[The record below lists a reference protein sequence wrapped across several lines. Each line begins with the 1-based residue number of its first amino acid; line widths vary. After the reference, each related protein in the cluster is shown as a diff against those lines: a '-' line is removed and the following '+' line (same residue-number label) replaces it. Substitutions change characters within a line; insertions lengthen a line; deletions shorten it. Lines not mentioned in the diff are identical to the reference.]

1 MSVTNKFNLVLSNK
15 VTNNTYNTTTTPNY
29 LRKISNQADSF
40 ESSTK
45 KNQISFKGAQKI
57 PAEIQKMISSN
68 NYWKILGATIAT
80 TATALWAK
88 ITNNGQN
95 DADLTIEEIENKIRE
110 NLPEIF
116 QEQEAETTETT
127 EEVIDI
133 EAKKINEEAKENT
146 TLTLEE
152 NKPSEAPKKRRGRP
166 PKNLKLEGGQ
176 QPDTSKAVPA
186 KRRQQAGDVE
196 LIKTLAEQGLTVS
209 EIEAE
214 TGIKVQQ
221 IKRIAKK
228 ENITLVDARKI
239 KKSKNTENIEETADI
254 SSKEDYQAEKTPK
267 RKYTYVTEEIYE
279 EVVKLAEENIPQ
291 YKISEITG
299 ISPAS
304 ISRILS
310 GDFQLKKSLPVK
322 QLRENFEKELNKI
335 VDLCKYTP
343 EEYFKKY
350 IAKSYQLYLEK
361 LGEEKL
367 LNFAINKEPNS
378 IELLTKEKDI
388 LGSILHAKDTIVP
401 ENDSIYED
409 YKNCFDK
416 ESFISKFIAHRNQY
430 IEQTLNTILQTKEYA
445 EIQKTTENIS
455 PEKLLDILCD
465 YKITRN
471 YQKNYSTQ
479 DNSNTKET
487 VESKL
492 NNMDYDSLIL
502 ELEKYYELTESNKEL
517 HDRLIDF
524 TANCQKSDIDTL
536 RTFIYL
542 LENFSNKKM
551 TADEVNEICNKSFII
566 PLNSEIKNSSNVE
579 IEEIIPSGPA
589 KITVEKLYE
598 LGDEAYIKFINGE
611 VLNNEPFKNFARKR
625 YLEALNSN
633 IPISLEDA
641 VQAMKRI
648 DEYLLLSAEEKTH
661 IANIEKIFNTDIT
674 QVKLRTKSQDN
685 PNNIFVKVLDE
696 IIKKDYLKTET
707 LIYNTPF
714 KEYVTFPPEFKEK
727 VYKNEK
733 TFYIEIFKELEKA
746 ATQSSSNSGEI
757 GIEKW
762 KNKKHS
768 LELRLVGTFGRVRA
782 YSNYLPNGEKNFV
795 FTQYVS
801 DHKKRKKN

>member
-1 MSVTNKFNLVLSNK
+1 MSVTNRFNLVLSNK
-15 VTNNTYNTTTTPNY
+15 ISNNTCNASTTPNY
-29 LRKISNQADSF
+29 LRKFANQTDSF

-95 DADLTIEEIENKIRE
+95 DADLTVEEIENKIRE

-116 QEQEAETTETT
+116 QEQEAEATEIT

-228 ENITLVDARKI
+228 ENITIVDARKKA
-239 KKSKNTENIEETADI
+239 KKQENIEKTADI
-254 SSKEDYQAEKTPK
+254 SSKEDYQAEKSPK

-350 IAKSYQLYLEK
+350 IAKSYQLYLK
-361 LGEEKL
+361 NYGEEKL

-378 IELLTKEKDI
+378 IELLSKEKDI
-388 LGSILHAKDTIVP
+388 LGSILYAKDTIVP

-409 YKNCFDK
+409 YKNCYDK

-430 IEQTLNTILQTKEYA
+430 IEQTLNTILQTEEYA
-445 EIQKTTENIS
+445 EIQKSTENIS

-589 KITVEKLYE
+589 KITVEKLYD

-625 YLEALNSN
+625 YLEALKSN
-633 IPISLEDA
+633 DPISLEDA

-696 IIKKDYLKTET
+696 IIKKDYLKTKT
-707 LIYNTPF
+707 LIYNTSF
-714 KEYVTFPPEFKEK
+714 KEYVTFPPEFKEE

-782 YSNYLPNGEKNFV
+782 YSNYLLNGEKNFV
-795 FTQYVS
+795 FTRYVS

>member
-1 MSVTNKFNLVLSNK
+1 MSVTNRFNLVLSNK
-15 VTNNTYNTTTTPNY
+15 ISNNTCNASTTPKY
-29 LRKISNQADSF
+29 LRKFANQADSF

-68 NYWKILGATIAT
+68 NYWKILSATIAT

-95 DADLTIEEIENKIRE
+95 DADLTVEEIENKIRE

-116 QEQEAETTETT
+116 QEQEAEATETT

-239 KKSKNTENIEETADI
+239 KKIKNTENIEETANI
-254 SSKEDYQAEKTPK
+254 SSKEDFQAEKTPK

-322 QLRENFEKELNKI
+322 QLREIYKEELSNI
-335 VDLCKYTP
+335 IALCSYTP
-343 EEYFKKY
+343 EEYFEKY
-350 IAKSYQLYLEK
+350 ITKSYQLYLEK

-367 LNFAINKEPNS
+367 LNFAINKEPHS
-378 IELLTKEKDI
+378 IELLTKEEDI
-388 LGSILHAKDTIVP
+388 LGSILRAKDFVVP

-416 ESFISKFIAHRNQY
+416 ESFITKFIAYRNQY
-430 IEQTLNTILQTKEYA
+430 VEQTLNTIIQTEEYA
-445 EIQKTTENIS
+445 EIQKSTENIS

-479 DNSNTKET
+479 DSSNTKET

-536 RTFIYL
+536 RTFIFL

-579 IEEIIPSGPA
+579 FEEIIPSGPA

-633 IPISLEDA
+633 VPISLEDTIQ
-641 VQAMKRI
+641 VMKKI
-648 DEYLLLSAEEKTH
+648 DEYLLLNDKDKS
-661 IANIEKIFNTDIT
+661 NI
-674 QVKLRTKSQDN
+674 
-685 PNNIFVKVLDE
+685 NNITSIFETNIISNTKNKLNDIYRKVLLE
-696 IIKKDYLKTET
+696 IIKKDYITTDTAVYNDSYKTDVILSAELKQE
-707 LIYNTPF
+707 
-714 KEYVTFPPEFKEK
+714 
-727 VYKNEK
+727 VYKQEK
-733 TFYIEIFKELEKA
+733 SDYIIILKELEKA
-746 ATQSSSNSGEI
+746 ATQSSSNGGEI
-757 GIEKW
+757 GIGKW

-795 FTQYVS
+795 FTQYVP
-801 DHKKRKKN
+801 DHNRSKKN

>member
-1 MSVTNKFNLVLSNK
+1 MTRKDGTMKKLGSTFEIFEDCVKDISVWVKKIKELGYKKIVLMGHSLGCNKALYYLSQNVK
-15 VTNNTYNTTTTPNY
+15 LIDGVIFLSPPDM
-29 LRKISNQADSF
+29 IGI
-40 ESSTK
+40 TK
-45 KNQISFKGAQKI
+45 
-57 PAEIQKMISSN
+57 
-68 NYWKILGATIAT
+68 
-80 TATALWAK
+80 
-88 ITNNGQN
+88 
-95 DADLTIEEIENKIRE
+95 IEE
-110 NLPEIF
+110 
-116 QEQEAETTETT
+116 
-127 EEVIDI
+127 
-133 EAKKINEEAKENT
+133 
-146 TLTLEE
+146 
-152 NKPSEAPKKRRGRP
+152 
-166 PKNLKLEGGQ
+166 
-176 QPDTSKAVPA
+176 
-186 KRRQQAGDVE
+186 
-196 LIKTLAEQGLTVS
+196 
-209 EIEAE
+209 
-214 TGIKVQQ
+214 
-221 IKRIAKK
+221 
-228 ENITLVDARKI
+228 
-239 KKSKNTENIEETADI
+239 
-254 SSKEDYQAEKTPK
+254 
-267 RKYTYVTEEIYE
+267 
-279 EVVKLAEENIPQ
+279 
-291 YKISEITG
+291 
-299 ISPAS
+299 
-304 ISRILS
+304 
-310 GDFQLKKSLPVK
+310 
-322 QLRENFEKELNKI
+322 ENFEKELNNI
-335 VDLCKYTP
+335 TNLCKYTP
-343 EEYFKKY
+343 EEYFEKY

-367 LNFAINKEPNS
+367 LNFAINKEPHS

-388 LGSILHAKDTIVP
+388 LGSILHAKDIIVP

-430 IEQTLNTILQTKEYA
+430 IEQTLNTILQTEEYA
-445 EIQKTTENIS
+445 EIQKSTENIS

-579 IEEIIPSGPA
+579 FEEIIPSGPA

-625 YLEALNSN
+625 YLEALKSN
-633 IPISLEDA
+633 DPISLEDA
-641 VQAMKRI
+641 VQAMKKI

-661 IANIEKIFNTDIT
+661 IINIENIFKTEISR
-674 QVKLRTKSQDN
+674 VKSQKTKTKSKNND
-685 PNNIFVKVLDE
+685 NIFTKVLKE

-714 KEYVTFPPEFKEK
+714 KEYVTFPPEFKEE
-727 VYKNEK
+727 VYKNEE
-733 TFYIEIFKELEKA
+733 TFHIEIFKELEKA

-757 GIEKW
+757 GIGKW

-795 FTQYVS
+795 FTQYVP
-801 DHKKRKKN
+801 DHNKSKKN

>member
-15 VTNNTYNTTTTPNY
+15 VANNTYNTTTTPNY

-95 DADLTIEEIENKIRE
+95 DADLTVEEIENKIRE

-116 QEQEAETTETT
+116 QKQEAETTETT

-221 IKRIAKK
+221 IKRLAKK
-228 ENITLVDARKI
+228 ENITIVDARKKA
-239 KKSKNTENIEETADI
+239 KKQENIEKTADI
-254 SSKEDYQAEKTPK
+254 SSKEDYQAEKTLK

-350 IAKSYQLYLEK
+350 IAKSYQLYLK
-361 LGEEKL
+361 NYGEEKL

-388 LGSILHAKDTIVP
+388 LGSILYAKDTIVP
-401 ENDSIYED
+401 ENDSIHED
-409 YKNCFDK
+409 YKNCYDK

-430 IEQTLNTILQTKEYA
+430 IEQTLNTILQTEEYA
-445 EIQKTTENIS
+445 EIQKSTENIS

-589 KITVEKLYE
+589 KITVEKLYD

-641 VQAMKRI
+641 VQAMKKI
-648 DEYLLLSAEEKTH
+648 DEYLLLNDKDKS
-661 IANIEKIFNTDIT
+661 NI
-674 QVKLRTKSQDN
+674 
-685 PNNIFVKVLDE
+685 NNITSIFETNIINNTKNNLNDIYRKVLLE
-696 IIKKDYLKTET
+696 IIKKDYITTDTAVYNDSYKTDVILSTELKQE
-707 LIYNTPF
+707 
-714 KEYVTFPPEFKEK
+714 
-727 VYKNEK
+727 VYKQEK
-733 TFYIEIFKELEKA
+733 TDYIKILKELEKA

-757 GIEKW
+757 GIAKW

-801 DHKKRKKN
+801 DHNRSKKN